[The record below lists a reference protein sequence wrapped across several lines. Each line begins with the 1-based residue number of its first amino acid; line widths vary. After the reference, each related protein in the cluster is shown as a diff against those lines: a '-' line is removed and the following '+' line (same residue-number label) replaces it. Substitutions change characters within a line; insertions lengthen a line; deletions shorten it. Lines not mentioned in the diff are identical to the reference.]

1 MERGEMLNQAIVVSG
16 KKVAAGIKNKL
27 LIFDP
32 LKLKM
37 VNSVELNTKKNC
49 SWMINAGQDLIGV
62 FCGNEYHEVNV
73 EKATTKKLC
82 SLPGS
87 VAMATVTP
95 GGEVFFSVNSKLYIL
110 KNS

>member
-1 MERGEMLNQAIVVSG
+1 MLNNDFVFSGMYVS
-16 KKVAAGIKNKL
+16 AFINNNL
-27 LIFDP
+27 FILDTF
-32 LKLKM
+32 KLKM

-49 SWMINAGQDLIGV
+49 SWMINAGQNLIGV